1 MYFSSFENIFCLT
14 LLGYYYVANN
24 VKTLCISSGTLVKMN
39 ELVKSIGSRVKLLRL
54 KSHLETV
61 FTGQVT

>member
-14 LLGYYYVANN
+14 LLGYYYVANT

-39 ELVKSIGSRVKLLRL
+39 ELKSIGSRVKLLRL
-54 KSHLETV
+54 KSHLATV
-61 FTGQVT
+61 FAGQVT